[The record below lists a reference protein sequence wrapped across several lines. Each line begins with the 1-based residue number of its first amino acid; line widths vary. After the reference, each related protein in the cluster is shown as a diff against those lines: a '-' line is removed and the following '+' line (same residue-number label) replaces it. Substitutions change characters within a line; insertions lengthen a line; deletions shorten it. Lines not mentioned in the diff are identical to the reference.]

1 MSRSLGKMLEEHGG
15 AYPCRD
21 RIMIR
26 IGFGRSNFSM
36 RKWPQRH
43 ARTAMIVL
51 TLRCWQRQKPARLI
65 LLNPS
70 PEPTALGL
78 PFFDRTVPAAFAWNR
93 HECPALLPRGY
104 SITRLH
110 LALAWLKALFAAAKE
125 V

>member
-1 MSRSLGKMLEEHGG
+1 MPGPYHGSYRLRSVQLFHEKVATETRSYGDDRVNLAML
-15 AYPCRD
+15 A
-21 RIMIR
+21 
-26 IGFGRSNFSM
+26 
-36 RKWPQRH
+36 
-43 ARTAMIVL
+43 T
-51 TLRCWQRQKPARLI
+51 QKPARLI

-78 PFFDRTVPAAFAWNR
+78 PFFDRTVRAAFAWNR